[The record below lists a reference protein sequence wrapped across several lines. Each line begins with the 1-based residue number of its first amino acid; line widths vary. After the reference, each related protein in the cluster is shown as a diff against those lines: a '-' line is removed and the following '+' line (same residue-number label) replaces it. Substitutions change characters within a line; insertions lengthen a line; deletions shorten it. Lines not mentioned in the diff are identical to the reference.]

1 MGIKQIYTEREKA
14 DVTDMNCILCGEC
27 VKKCPEDNAL
37 AMTFAG
43 KRIYTASRKQVMSG
57 YQREGRKLDRKLDR
71 EEKGDRL

>member
-1 MGIKQIYTEREKA
+1 MGIRQIYTEREKA

-57 YQREGRKLDRKLDR
+57 YAAEARRQDRKIRRQED
-71 EEKGDRL
+71 G